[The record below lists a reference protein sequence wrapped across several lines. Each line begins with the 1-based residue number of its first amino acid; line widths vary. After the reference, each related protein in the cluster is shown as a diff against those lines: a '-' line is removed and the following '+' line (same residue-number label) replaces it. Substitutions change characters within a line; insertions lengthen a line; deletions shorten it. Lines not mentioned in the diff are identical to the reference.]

1 MIAQKLYMYELAL
14 YLQKNHIYSFKNVYT
29 LPYKDTML
37 ELASG
42 TVQRAFFY
50 NWPSKISCKTNSQ
63 HFHFGGLYVI
73 ILKAKRASMRN
84 SSNLSFFIASRT
96 IYPKVDKGCLTF
108 SRIFQRWNHMPR
120 TSDYQEREQSRGQTL
135 ESPQRSWCFIVT
147 GWEACGFVR
156 DQWWFF
162 WSVF

>member
-50 NWPSKISCKTNSQ
+50 N
-63 HFHFGGLYVI
+63 
-73 ILKAKRASMRN
+73 
-84 SSNLSFFIASRT
+84 
-96 IYPKVDKGCLTF
+96 
-108 SRIFQRWNHMPR
+108 
-120 TSDYQEREQSRGQTL
+120 
-135 ESPQRSWCFIVT
+135 
-147 GWEACGFVR
+147 
-156 DQWWFF
+156 
-162 WSVF
+162 